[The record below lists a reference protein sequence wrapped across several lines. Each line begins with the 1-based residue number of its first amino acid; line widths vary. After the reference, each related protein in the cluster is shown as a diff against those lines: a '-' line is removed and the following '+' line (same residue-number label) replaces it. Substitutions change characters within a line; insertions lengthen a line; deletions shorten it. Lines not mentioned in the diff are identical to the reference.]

1 MSDIRDQ
8 HELDEL
14 RKRLYARGLDTST
27 VERHKLNDQPV
38 DVARNWGGATARP
51 TPTEPMPDT
60 PTTLVDATEIPTE
73 DVPKKP
79 RRYRKF
85 ILIGSVLILVLVS
98 AASAAYLLW
107 GNSRISG
114 ENIAFN
120 ISGSSTVSGGETM
133 SFQIA
138 ITNQNTIA
146 IDGATLIVKYP
157 AGTRSVTEPIKNIYE
172 ERIEVGTLG
181 PGEAKNIPLQ
191 VAVYGKENQ
200 QLEIKSTLE
209 YRLIGSDGTFYKEAD
224 PLRFQIIS
232 SPIILQVSSVRKV
245 AAGQTVEIK
254 LSAKSNTN
262 KSLKDV
268 LITATYPNGFSYKD
282 ANPDPIYNQN
292 VWKITEL
299 KPEETETIIITGVIN
314 GLTNEGLVIDFSAG
328 AAETDNQFIVGS
340 LLADARAEFIL
351 EQPFIAVGIDIAGN
365 TDRKVVLEQGK
376 SSNVLVNIKN
386 TLDESVY
393 DMVVEIV
400 PSGNAISASSIESRQ
415 GFYDSNKGLVRFD
428 VSNTPE
434 FVQVK
439 PGQSRNLAFSIN
451 PEPNQNTAS
460 FNIAVNVYAK
470 RIADPSAQQQL
481 VGTVSAE
488 ARYASAALVT
498 SKTAHTGGPLPPV
511 VGQKTTYKV
520 TVSATGGSNNLTN
533 TVVTASLPGYIE
545 WKNEYTAP
553 GLVEYNPVS
562 RQIYWNVG
570 DINGGSTKD
579 MVFAIDLLPSSSQ
592 IDITPILVNN
602 QYLKATDRFTNTPVE
617 AYGFSITAEL
627 PKESGYEEGNGTVV
641 GQ

>member
-8 HELDEL
+8 HEIDEL

-38 DVARNWGGATARP
+38 DVARNWGGTV
-51 TPTEPMPDT
+51 
-60 PTTLVDATEIPTE
+60 TTQAAPIKESTNISADIAEIPTE
-73 DVPKKP
+73 DIPKKP

-85 ILIGSVLILVLVS
+85 ILIGSLVTLVLVAS
-98 AASAAYLLW
+98 ASAAYLLW
-107 GNSRISG
+107 GVNRISG

-120 ISGSSTVSGGETM
+120 ISGNSTVSGGETM

-146 IDGATLIVKYP
+146 IEGATLIVKYP
-157 AGTRSVTEPIKNIYE
+157 AGTRSVIEPIKNVYE
-172 ERIEVGTLG
+172 ERIEVGTLL

-209 YRLIGSDGTFYKEAD
+209 YRLVGSDGTFYKEAD
-224 PLRFQIIS
+224 PFRFQIIS

-262 KSLKDV
+262 KTLKDV
-268 LITATYPNGFSYKD
+268 LITATYPGGFSYKD
-282 ANPDPIYNQN
+282 ASPDPIYNQN

-299 KPEETETIIITGVIN
+299 KPEETEIITITGVIN

-340 LLADARAEFIL
+340 LLADARVEFVL
-351 EQPFIAVGIDIAGN
+351 EQPFIAVGIDIAGD
-365 TDRKVVLEQGK
+365 TDGTVVLEQGR

-393 DMVVEIV
+393 DMVVEVV
-400 PSGNAISASSIESRQ
+400 PSGNALSAGSIESRK

-434 FVQVK
+434 FVQVE
-439 PGQSRNLAFSIN
+439 PGESRNLAFSIN

-460 FNIAVNVYAK
+460 FSIAVNVYAK
-470 RIADPSAQQQL
+470 RIADTSAQQQL
-481 VGTVSAE
+481 VGTIAAE

-498 SKTAHTGGPLPPV
+498 SKNSHTGGPLPPV
-511 VGQKTTYKV
+511 AGQKTTYKI
-520 TVSATGGSNNLTN
+520 TLSAQGGSNNLTN
-533 TVVTASLPGYIE
+533 TIVTTSLPGYVE
-545 WKNEYTAP
+545 WKNDYTAP

-579 MVFAIDLLPSSSQ
+579 LVFAIDLLPSTSQ
-592 IDITPILVNN
+592 VGINPILVNT

-617 AYGFSITAEL
+617 ALGLSVPAEI
-627 PKESGYEEGNGTVV
+627 PEESGYEEGNGTVE
-641 GQ
+641 

>member
-8 HELDEL
+8 HEIDEL
-14 RKRLYARGLDTST
+14 RKRLYERGLDIST

-38 DVARNWGGATARP
+38 DVARNWGGTVTTQT
-51 TPTEPMPDT
+51 TPVAPITESVTISTD
-60 PTTLVDATEIPTE
+60 VAEIYTDDIPR
-73 DVPKKP
+73 KP

-85 ILIGSVLILVLVS
+85 ILIGSLITLVLVAS
-98 AASAAYLLW
+98 ASAAYLLW
-107 GNSRISG
+107 GANRISG

-157 AGTRSVTEPIKNIYE
+157 AGTRSVTEPIKNVYE
-172 ERIEVGTLG
+172 ER

-209 YRLIGSDGTFYKEAD
+209 YRLVGSDGTFYKEAE

-262 KSLKDV
+262 KPLKDV
-268 LITATYPNGFSYKD
+268 LITATYPGGFSYKD

-292 VWKITEL
+292 VWKISEL
-299 KPEETETIIITGVIN
+299 KPEETETITITGVIN
-314 GLTNEGLVIDFSAG
+314 GLTNEGLVVDFSAG

-340 LLADARAEFIL
+340 LLADARAEFVL
-351 EQPFIAVGIDIAGN
+351 EQPFIAVSIDIAGN
-365 TDRKVVLEQGK
+365 TDSKVVLEQGK
-376 SSNVLVNIKN
+376 TSNVLVNIKN

-393 DMVVEIV
+393 DMVVEVV

-439 PGQSRNLAFSIN
+439 PEILPSQLI
-451 PEPNQNTAS
+451 PNQ
-460 FNIAVNVYAK
+460 IK
-470 RIADPSAQQQL
+470 I
-481 VGTVSAE
+481 
-488 ARYASAALVT
+488 
-498 SKTAHTGGPLPPV
+498 LPP
-511 VGQKTTYKV
+511 
-520 TVSATGGSNNLTN
+520 LT
-533 TVVTASLPGYIE
+533 SL
-545 WKNEYTAP
+545 
-553 GLVEYNPVS
+553 
-562 RQIYWNVG
+562 
-570 DINGGSTKD
+570 
-579 MVFAIDLLPSSSQ
+579 
-592 IDITPILVNN
+592 
-602 QYLKATDRFTNTPVE
+602 
-617 AYGFSITAEL
+617 
-627 PKESGYEEGNGTVV
+627 
-641 GQ
+641 